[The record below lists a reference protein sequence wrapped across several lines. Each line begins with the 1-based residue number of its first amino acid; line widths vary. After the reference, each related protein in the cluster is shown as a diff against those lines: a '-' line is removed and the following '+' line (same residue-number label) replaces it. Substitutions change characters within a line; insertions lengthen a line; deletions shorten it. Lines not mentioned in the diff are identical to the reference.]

1 MPPRRARSWINSF
14 LAIVTAGV
22 LALSARSAAATDPS
36 VVVLLEPA
44 EPDAVARETLTRAK
58 AELSGAGF
66 RVIIAPRGAGDP
78 RGSLE
83 TAIREAGAIAAIAIE
98 PSQSSSIVEVWV
110 SDRLTGK
117 LSIRPVESPR
127 KGEAPALLAIRA
139 VELLRASLLEIAN
152 PPTSSTKNPAPPPEV
167 TKLTEPAVSSNSESR
182 RAGFGIEAG
191 MMGFLSVDGIHPA
204 VAPMFRASYGV
215 PIGLG
220 ARVTWA
226 GPSFGPGLDGELGQA
241 VITQYLA
248 LAELVYSPPLGG
260 PVALLFNGG
269 LGGYHVSASGELFD
283 PQRARSGGSTAFIAT
298 WGAGLDFRIHR
309 RFGLALETMAGVSA
323 PRVTIE
329 MGSEE
334 VGHFGRP
341 LLGASLGAIGLF

>member
-1 MPPRRARSWINSF
+1 MPPRRARFWVNS
-14 LAIVTAGV
+14 LLWVASSLGV
-22 LALSARSAAATDPS
+22 GLGSGEAAAEEPS
-36 VVVLLEPA
+36 AVVLLEPA

-58 AELSGAGF
+58 AELTGAGF

-78 RGSLE
+78 RASLE
-83 TAIREAGAIAAIAIE
+83 AAIREAGAIAAIAIE
-98 PSQSSSIVEVWV
+98 PGQSSSLVEVWV
-110 SDRLTGK
+110 SDHLTGK

-127 KGEAPALLAIRA
+127 TGEAPALLAIRA

-152 PPTSSTKNPAPPPEV
+152 PPTSSAKNSTLPSEV
-167 TKLTEPAVSSNSESR
+167 TKLTAPAPPSESESR
-182 RAGFGIEAG
+182 RTGFGIEAG
-191 MMGFLSVDGIHPA
+191 MMGLLSVDGIHPA
-204 VAPMFRASYGV
+204 VAPMLRASYGV

-220 ARVTWA
+220 ARLTWA
-226 GPSFGPGLDGELGQA
+226 GPSFGPGLDGVLGEA
-241 VITQYLA
+241 VITQYLG

-269 LGGYHVSASGELFD
+269 LGAYHVSATGELFD
-283 PQRARSGGSTAFIAT
+283 PQRARSGGSTTFIAT
-298 WGAGLDFRIHR
+298 WGAGLDFRVHR

-329 MGSEE
+329 MGREE